1 MNFNEFA
8 AYVKRNEPN
17 IAGNLYICS
26 KFLIGLNSNPQFRA
40 LPDPSSPARLSMVR
54 LVVVKSGWYEPIIN
68 SKKYRCGPGDLLFIN
83 WGVTISG
90 DSIGVETII
99 DGFALSEE
107 FMKTVF
113 NGNLP
118 QVFLSPGKCIKLHLE
133 ENESSVIQ
141 EYLKTMYNLVQISSI
156 NSKTIN
162 ALFVAIFSLVES
174 FYSIEIPLAN
184 RQWTRHKETVE
195 RFIRLVNDNIK
206 QEHKLEFYASQLY
219 MTTHYLGIVIKN
231 ETGTTAREWIDKEL
245 TIQLEQELKYTN
257 KSLKAIATEYNFN
270 SLSSFCKFFK
280 RRTGVTAGT
289 YRTEGNLY

>member
-8 AYVKRNEPN
+8 AYVKRNESN

-118 QVFLSPGKCIKLHLE
+118 QVFLSRQMHKATFRGERKQCY
-133 ENESSVIQ
+133 SG
-141 EYLKTMYNLVQISSI
+141 ISQ
-156 NSKTIN
+156 NN
-162 ALFVAIFSLVES
+162 V
-174 FYSIEIPLAN
+174 
-184 RQWTRHKETVE
+184 
-195 RFIRLVNDNIK
+195 
-206 QEHKLEFYASQLY
+206 
-219 MTTHYLGIVIKN
+219 
-231 ETGTTAREWIDKEL
+231 
-245 TIQLEQELKYTN
+245 
-257 KSLKAIATEYNFN
+257 
-270 SLSSFCKFFK
+270 
-280 RRTGVTAGT
+280 
-289 YRTEGNLY
+289 